1 MSSHNSK
8 FSIWSGYQITIEDF
22 IEFVSNFTDIP
33 QPDAIC
39 QKHRHILTYNRWKR
53 RLPANMKRH
62 VPSMRFQFASPEDG
76 SFDKVTHIFFR
87 LRCVDYKG
95 PRQLED
101 SHPDSK
107 VIKEET
113 PKDRA
118 KLDSFVKGVEAFGGK
133 LDTSKLLFTYMKD
146 LHPSVEWRNF

>member
-1 MSSHNSK
+1 MTV
-8 FSIWSGYQITIEDF
+8 QDF

-33 QPDAIC
+33 KPDMSG
-39 QKHRHILTYNRWKR
+39 QTYRHVLTYGRWKK
-53 RLPANMKRH
+53 RLPANVRRYL
-62 VPSMRFQFASPEDG
+62 PPMRFQYASPEDG
-76 SFDKVTHIFFR
+76 SFDKVTHIFFPI
-87 LRCVDYKG
+87 RCVDYKG

-118 KLDSFVKGVEAFGGK
+118 KLEGFLRGVEAFGGK